1 MWPSDGMRPKSVVWA
16 TSMTPQSFYHAK
28 PGSLSHRWVVAEER
42 SRIENDD
49 KAEAT
54 RALRK
59 MRAGRLSKMMKV
71 GGEIFT
77 CMIEQDR
84 SPLWRARLRLECSR
98 KTPAVASC
106 FQLTNGDHKPKR
118 SAEAGAACQQQ
129 GSDGPRVLHQTV
141 QRLLERREIAIP
153 FDDTA

>member
-54 RALRK
+54 RALRE
-59 MRAGRLSKMMKV
+59 MRAGRLSKVMKV

-98 KTPAVASC
+98 KTPTVASC

-118 SAEAGAACQQQ
+118 SCGDWRSMSAARFGRSARSASNRATSAREARNRH
-129 GSDGPRVLHQTV
+129 PVR
-141 QRLLERREIAIP
+141 
-153 FDDTA
+153 